1 MKKIVLFFELS
12 ILDKFLIIE
21 ALLFLGISRIFLFM
35 FEFKK
40 IAPYL
45 GEHMKK
51 SLDENSETN
60 QVKAIKV
67 SWAINLM
74 SRHTFWESKCMVQ
87 AMTAKM
93 MLKRRRI
100 KSTLY
105 LGVAKNDTRG
115 FIAHAWVSCGD
126 LIVTGAKG
134 VNQFTVVS
142 MFGD

>member
-1 MKKIVLFFELS
+1 MKKIVLFLELS
-12 ILDKFLIIE
+12 SVDKILIIE

-40 IAPYL
+40 IAPHL
-45 GEHMKK
+45 GEHMQK
-51 SLDENSETN
+51 SLDENRESDRA
-60 QVKAIKV
+60 KAIKV
-67 SWAINLM
+67 SWAISLM

-126 LIVTGAKG
+126 FIVTGAKG
-134 VNQFTVVS
+134 MNQFTIVS